1 MEKQKVFEGKTLEA
15 AIEKACEYFNKNK
28 DELDIR
34 VIEEGSSGIFG
45 IGGRKAKIEAR
56 PRYNPEK
63 LEKMVKEM
71 VEYILSFMTSSSE
84 IKVKIDE
91 QNINVSISDSPN
103 SGLIIGKEGQTISAL
118 EYLVNKMVSKK
129 WPDKIYVHLDAAGY
143 RERQE
148 NNLKK
153 HAIELA
159 KRAKIVGRPFTTK
172 PLSSYHRRVVHMAL
186 KNDKDIIT
194 QSRGDG
200 PLKRV
205 QIAPRRRLNR
215 RRSR

>member
-1 MEKQKVFEGKTLEA
+1 MEKQKIFEGKNIDS

-28 DELDIR
+28 NDLDIK

-56 PRYNPEK
+56 PKYDPEK
-63 LEKMVKEM
+63 LESLVKEM
-71 VEYILSFMTSSSE
+71 VEYILSFMTPSSD
-84 IKVKIDE
+84 IDVKVKD
-91 QNINVSISDSPN
+91 QNINISISDSPN

-118 EYLVNKMVSKK
+118 EYILNKMVSKK
-129 WPDKIYVHLDAAGY
+129 WPNRIYVHLDAAGY

-148 NNLKK
+148 DNLKK
-153 HAIELA
+153 QAVELA
-159 KRAKIVGRPFTTK
+159 RRAKTVGKPFSTK

-194 QSRGDG
+194 QSRGEG
-200 PLKRV
+200 PFKRV
-205 QIAPRRRLNR
+205 QIAPRRKSR
-215 RRSR
+215 RKMR